1 MTFHDLQKIVQQSQ
15 SQSDAEQS
23 ELLQRLRDKPF
34 WIWGPKAAQTRGH
47 QNKRGLLFQSYHRL
61 TKKRWN
67 REINIRL

>member
-34 WIWGPKAAQTRGH
+34 FVLGPETAQTRRH
-47 QNKRGLLFQSYHRL
+47 QN
-61 TKKRWN
+61 
-67 REINIRL
+67 